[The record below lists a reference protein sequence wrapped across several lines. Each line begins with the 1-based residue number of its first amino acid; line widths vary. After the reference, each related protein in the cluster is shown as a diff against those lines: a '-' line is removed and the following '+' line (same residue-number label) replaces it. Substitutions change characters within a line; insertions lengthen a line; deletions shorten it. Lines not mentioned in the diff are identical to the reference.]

1 MKIAN
6 KLITRILLAM
16 TLALGLVL
24 AVWTA
29 QAAEK
34 MFASAA
40 TAKRMAQSSSKE
52 RRKTSS

>member
-24 AVWTA
+24 ALWTA

-34 MFASAA
+34 NVRLRSY
-40 TAKRMAQSSSKE
+40 SKKDGTVVKE
-52 RRKTSS
+52 HYRLVVS